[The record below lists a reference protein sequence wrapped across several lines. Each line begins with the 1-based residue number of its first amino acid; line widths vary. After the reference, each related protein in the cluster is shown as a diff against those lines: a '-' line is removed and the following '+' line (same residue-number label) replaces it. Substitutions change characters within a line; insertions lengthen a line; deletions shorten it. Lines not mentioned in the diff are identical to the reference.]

1 MTRQAPHQGHALK
14 LEAAPSPLVPLAFF
28 LSATAAL
35 VAAFAVA
42 SLHPHAFLRHW
53 VHNGIV
59 LAALHLFVLGWGT
72 TLATG
77 AIYQMA
83 PVVLH
88 ARLCSE
94 RLALIHLGIHAAGVA
109 LLVTGFWWLH
119 TPRIIAGACLLAT
132 AVLVFAVHLALTLRG
147 RAHPDRV
154 GAGMAIAAAYLVL
167 TAGWGLT
174 LALNLRWGFIR
185 AIGPVTGSHLALGAG
200 GWFTVLIA
208 FVSLKLTPLFAV
220 GAPPPGRAAR
230 PVLAALAAVPLG
242 LALAGSFLPPA
253 ARNPAVRVLAAAGA
267 VAACPYAR
275 LVWRSAPRRA
285 HRRLEPPVRFALAGS
300 ALFAALAVVGAAG
313 YTGLAPGLFSR
324 PERLIAWV
332 YAALVGWVGTVTIG
346 QLYRILPFIV
356 WLERFRK
363 HTPGEQLPFLHEIAD
378 RRLGDALLALWL
390 GGLAVGAAGLWVR
403 SAALVG
409 AGMAAGLGGG
419 LLLAYAEARA
429 LTVWQAGVRW
439 PKLPPRPAQGAV
451 GQRGFRG

>member
-1 MTRQAPHQGHALK
+1 MTQPGVRHEHALK
-14 LEAAPSPLVPLAFF
+14 LEAAPAPWVPLAFF

-42 SLHPHAFLRHW
+42 SLHPAAFLRHW
-53 VHNGIV
+53 VHNGTV
-59 LAALHLFVLGWGT
+59 LTALHLFVLGWGT
-72 TLATG
+72 TLAMG
-77 AIYQMA
+77 AVYQMA

-88 ARLCSE
+88 ARLYSE
-94 RLALIHLGIHAAGVA
+94 RLALVHLGVHAAGVA
-109 LLVTGFWWLH
+109 LLVTGFGWLH
-119 TPRIIAGACLLAT
+119 TPRIIAGASLLMT
-132 AVLVFAVHLALTLRG
+132 SVLVFAFHLALTLRG

-167 TAGWGLT
+167 TATWGLT
-174 LALNLRWGFIR
+174 LALSLRWGFIR
-185 AIGPVTGSHLALGAG
+185 ATGPVTGSHLALGAG

-220 GAPPPGRAAR
+220 GAPPPARAAD
-230 PVLAALAAVPLG
+230 PVLAALSAVPLG

-253 ARNPAVRVLAAAGA
+253 ARGPAVRALVAVGA
-267 VAACPYAR
+267 VAALLYAR

-313 YTGLAPGLFSR
+313 YAGLAPWLFSR

-390 GGLAVGAAGLWVR
+390 GGLALGVAGLWVR
-403 SAALVG
+403 SAPLVR
-409 AGMAAGLGGG
+409 AGMAAGLGGS
-419 LLLAYAEARA
+419 LLLAYTEARA
-429 LTVWQAGVRW
+429 LTVWRAGVRW
-439 PKLPPRPAQGAV
+439 PKLPPRPAPAAV
-451 GQRGFRG
+451 GQARLRG